1 MDDAEMWHHNTT
13 TAPMTTQLPW
23 PTETPDYHRARRKTY
38 PAAGM
43 MSFSLAADGA
53 RSPATAAMP
62 GSKSPALTIET
73 IAKAGNPNRVIRKLG
88 RPREKSLVKSSLDL
102 DRPSADQGLGVYYAA
117 SRSSYD
123 AGSASNSLA
132 DLTWNSNSARGG
144 RRPYHHRSV
153 SGTSQFSSR
162 TSGSYSRNGGFQHP
176 WQQTPRP
183 YTPPGA
189 ASYQGSVGSELE
201 RYGVSFA
208 DEELANVRSGS
219 TLSNYNVGGTLNPP
233 LQEVTVLD
241 AKPGESLSLTINTNS
256 FSTLPRDSNLPLLNA
271 DSSSTPE
278 SNLESTDETSP
289 SSSRESMERLR
300 NLRAEGG
307 IFEKKKPLNELEVL
321 YEARRRFD
329 EKEAIKKERADRAHV
344 KALEKKNLKEALK
357 AEALARKS
365 VSDGNEKYGE
375 QHEEPGLE
383 PSMTMEDFLAAS
395 YDEFHANN
403 GRRKKRSS
411 RPKNKAAYEAKHK
424 AQNAWTSFMIWFRTR
439 LLKISRKF

>member
-1 MDDAEMWHHNTT
+1 M
-13 TAPMTTQLPW
+13 
-23 PTETPDYHRARRKTY
+23 
-38 PAAGM
+38 
-43 MSFSLAADGA
+43 
-53 RSPATAAMP
+53 
-62 GSKSPALTIET
+62 
-73 IAKAGNPNRVIRKLG
+73 
-88 RPREKSLVKSSLDL
+88 
-102 DRPSADQGLGVYYAA
+102 
-117 SRSSYD
+117 
-123 AGSASNSLA
+123 
-132 DLTWNSNSARGG
+132 
-144 RRPYHHRSV
+144 
-153 SGTSQFSSR
+153 
-162 TSGSYSRNGGFQHP
+162 
-176 WQQTPRP
+176 
-183 YTPPGA
+183 
-189 ASYQGSVGSELE
+189 
-201 RYGVSFA
+201 SFA
-208 DEELANVRSGS
+208 DEEQANVRSGS
-219 TLSNYNVGGTLNPP
+219 TLSNYYVGGTLNPP

-256 FSTLPRDSNLPLLNA
+256 LSTLPQDSNLPLLNA
-271 DSSSTPE
+271 DASTAPE

-375 QHEEPGLE
+375 PDLDAPGLE
-383 PSMTMEDFLAAS
+383 ASMTMEDFLAAS

>member
-1 MDDAEMWHHNTT
+1 
-13 TAPMTTQLPW
+13 
-23 PTETPDYHRARRKTY
+23 
-38 PAAGM
+38 

-62 GSKSPALTIET
+62 GSKPSAITIET
-73 IAKAGNPNRVIRKLG
+73 IAKAGKPNRVIRKLG
-88 RPREKSLVKSSLDL
+88 RPRERSLVKGSLDL
-102 DRPSADQGLGVYYAA
+102 DRTSADQGLGVYYAA

-123 AGSASNSLA
+123 AGSASHSLA
-132 DLTWNSNSARGG
+132 DLTWNSSSARGG

-201 RYGVSFA
+201 QHRVSFA
-208 DEELANVRSGS
+208 DEDHLNVRSRS
-219 TLSNYNVGGTLNPP
+219 TLSNYHAGGTLSPP

-241 AKPGESLSLTINTNS
+241 AKPGERVSLTINTNS
-256 FSTLPRDSNLPLLNA
+256 LSTLPQDSNLPLLNA
-271 DSSSTPE
+271 DASAALE

-289 SSSRESMERLR
+289 TSSRESMERIR
-300 NLRAEGG
+300 NMRAEGG

-329 EKEAIKKERADRAHV
+329 EKEAEKEERAARAHV

-357 AEALARKS
+357 AEAMAKKALREA
-365 VSDGNEKYGE
+365 NEKYE
-375 QHEEPGLE
+375 QDEQPASLE
-383 PSMTMEDFLAAS
+383 PAMTMEDFLAAN
-395 YDEFHANN
+395 YEEVK
-403 GRRKKRSS
+403 GMKYRRKKRS
-411 RPKNKAAYEAKHK
+411 PKNKTAYDAKHK
-424 AQNAWTSFMIWFRTR
+424 VHSAWTNFMFWFRTR

>member
-1 MDDAEMWHHNTT
+1 
-13 TAPMTTQLPW
+13 
-23 PTETPDYHRARRKTY
+23 
-38 PAAGM
+38 
-43 MSFSLAADGA
+43 MSFSLAADGT
-53 RSPATAAMP
+53 RSPATAALP

-73 IAKAGNPNRVIRKLG
+73 IAKAGKPNRVIRKLG

-102 DRPSADQGLGVYYAA
+102 DRTSADQGLGVYYAA

-123 AGSASNSLA
+123 AGSASHSLA
-132 DLTWNSNSARGG
+132 DLTWNSSSARGG

-189 ASYQGSVGSELE
+189 ASYHGSVGSELE
-201 RYGVSFA
+201 RHRMSFA
-208 DEELANVRSGS
+208 DEEQAYVRSGS

-256 FSTLPRDSNLPLLNA
+256 LSTLPQDSNLPLLNA
-271 DSSSTPE
+271 DPSTNPE

-289 SSSRESMERLR
+289 SSSRDSMDRLR
-300 NLRAEGG
+300 NIRAEGG
-307 IFEKKKPLNELEVL
+307 IFDKKKPLNELEAL
-321 YEARRRFD
+321 HDARRRFH
-329 EKEAIKKERADRAHV
+329 EKEALDEERAARAHV
-344 KALEKKNLKEALK
+344 KAIEKKNLKEALK
-357 AEALARKS
+357 AEAMARKS
-365 VSDGNEKYGE
+365 VGEANEK
-375 QHEEPGLE
+375 QEEAIMDT
-383 PSMTMEDFLAAS
+383 SMTMEDFLADTF
-395 YDEFHANN
+395 DEFH
-403 GRRKKRSS
+403 GKKSRRKKRA
-411 RPKNKAAYEAKHK
+411 PKSKAAYEAKHK
-424 AQNAWTSFMIWFRTR
+424 AHNAWVCFVIWFRTR